1 MTDTYNPW
9 AGLASYEDPKTAR
22 QKLKFCGRD
31 DDSYDLARLIMGNVF
46 VTLYGKS
53 GIGKTSLLNA
63 GVFPEL
69 RQEQYSPD
77 SLRLGI
83 RDEEHPQSYQAM
95 IIEAAERIAT
105 KTNTINVIAEQKDPQ
120 APDYLWNYFAR
131 HRFYDKNDEPTT
143 PVFVFDQFEEVF
155 RGHRD
160 EAEILLKQLDY
171 LNDKDHALDRCEI
184 DGQTYRYEQNY
195 RFVVSIR
202 EDDLYLLEDS
212 IDNCY
217 LPALKRC
224 RYRLRSLTEEG
235 ARDAILIPGKGL
247 FKDNDKQPIT
257 DAIISKSRNDDGSI
271 STNII
276 SLLCSRI
283 YVDFK
288 KSGENR
294 ISPLLVDNFLKGNP
308 FEKFYNEATRGFS
321 DREKSYIEDNFVDS
335 TGRRNSI
342 PESNFLKH
350 VPNGEAL
357 LGGDTRIL
365 QRTSTS
371 SDGKNN
377 RVELIHDSFCD
388 PLSKQKE
395 KREKKKRLYQLA
407 LVSLI
412 AILSLSAIVY
422 VWSINQRMRTNESRI
437 LAEKA
442 NALVDNGDSYLARL
456 LALEA
461 LPPNRPYTVEAEN
474 ALRKASLYNNAILRG
489 HTFVESASFS
499 PDGKYIVSAFSD
511 NTIRIWDAKTGRQIV
526 EPLEGHSASFSPDGR
541 YIVSV
546 SDSTVRIWDA
556 QTRQQVGE
564 PLKHHPHYV
573 YSASFSPD
581 SRYIV
586 SASDDLTARIWDV
599 QTRQQVGEPLKH
611 HNDVRFAT
619 FSPDSRY
626 IVTISDYKAWI
637 WDVETGLQVGKPL
650 ESEGPILK
658 ATFSPDG
665 KYIATA
671 HYSDSVIIWDA
682 KTRQQVGKYKY
693 DNSSINTVT
702 YSPNGNYIMTTRYNS
717 VIIKDTANYYSS
729 ELIEHTDNINSAY
742 FSPDSRH
749 IVTASNDKTVRIWD
763 PFSKQCEEIQLNTDD
778 YDWTRHALF
787 SQNGRYIATSSV
799 IDVSRV
805 VRIFEVKTG
814 EQVGTDIKIE
824 NYNSIAFSTDDK
836 YIVLTCSH
844 YKVHEEDYLDYV
856 EYQFLLTFDIKT
868 TQQVGDTLKL
878 YAYSTFLSPDGK
890 SFLSPDGKY
899 IVLTS
904 DVDSTITI
912 WDAKTGQ
919 QVGKPLKQPYKVSA
933 VFFSPY
939 GRYIIITTLY
949 DNTARILDAKTGQQV
964 GESLVGHTSPISSA
978 SFCPDGRYIVT
989 ASCDNTVRVWD
1000 AKTGR
1005 QIGNTLEGHTASVLS
1020 ATFSPDGRYIVS
1032 ASDDNTIRIWDTK
1045 TGHQVQTLNCK
1056 DPITAIFSTD
1066 GRHIMS
1072 VDIYGTIKIWDFPP
1086 LQELID
1092 STRERFKN
1100 RPLTPEERRQYYL
1113 E

>member
-69 RQEQYSPD
+69 RQDQYSPD

-120 APDYLWNYFAR
+120 AIDYLWNYFAR

-247 FKDNDKQPIT
+247 FNDDDKQTIA
-257 DAIISKSRNDDGSI
+257 DAIISKSRNEDGSI
-271 STNII
+271 STNIV

-288 KSGENR
+288 KSGENH

-335 TGRRNSI
+335 NGRRNSI

-350 VPNGEAL
+350 VPNGATL
-357 LGGDTRIL
+357 LEGDKRIL

-377 RVELIHDSFCD
+377 RVELIHDSFCE

-395 KREKKKRLYQLA
+395 KREKRKRLYQLA

-422 VWSINQRMRTNESRI
+422 VWSINQRMRTNESRV

-442 NALVDNGDSYLARL
+442 SALVDQGDSYLARL

-461 LPPNRPYTVEAEN
+461 LNRPYTPEAEY
-474 ALRKASLYNNAILRG
+474 ALRQASNQNTAILRG
-489 HTFVESASFS
+489 HTGWVNSASFS
-499 PDGKYIVSAFSD
+499 PDGKYIVSASED
-511 NTIRIWDAKTGRQIV
+511 LTVRIWDVNTGLQVGVPLVGHTSIV
-526 EPLEGHSASFSPDGR
+526 TSASFSPDGR
-541 YIVSV
+541 YIVSTSFDKTV
-546 SDSTVRIWDA
+546 RIWDAQTGQQIGMPLVGHTYWITSASFSPDGRYIVSTSSDSTARLWDA

-564 PLKHHPHYV
+564 PLKHHGEV
-573 YSASFSPD
+573 ATASFSPD

-586 SASDDLTARIWDV
+586 TVSYGKAYIWYV
-599 QTRQQVGEPLKH
+599 ETGQQVGNTLETEDGYIK
-611 HNDVRFAT
+611 DAT
-619 FSPDSRY
+619 FSS
-626 IVTISDYKAWI
+626 
-637 WDVETGLQVGKPL
+637 
-650 ESEGPILK
+650 
-658 ATFSPDG
+658 DG

-671 HYSDSVIIWDA
+671 YSDSVIILDA
-682 KTRQQVGKYKY
+682 KTRQQVGKYKKDNY
-693 DNSSINTVT
+693 DRINTVT
-702 YSPNGNYIMTTRYNS
+702 YSPNGNYIMTTGDNS

-729 ELIEHTDNINSAY
+729 ELIGHTDHIKSAY
-742 FSPDSRH
+742 FSPDSRY
-749 IVTASNDKTVRIWD
+749 IVTASDDLTVRLWD
-763 PFSKQCEEIQLNTDD
+763 PFPKQCEEIQLNTDD
-778 YDWTRHALF
+778 WTDRALF
-787 SQNGRYIATSSV
+787 SQNGRYIATATWSDIGST
-799 IDVSRV
+799 V

-814 EQVGTDIKIE
+814 EQVGTDIKFDNTTSESI
-824 NYNSIAFSTDDK
+824 SIAFSTDGK
-836 YIVLTCSH
+836 YIVLTCP
-844 YKVHEEDYLDYV
+844 YYEEHEEGYV
-856 EYQFLLTFDIKT
+856 EYQDLLTFDIKT

-890 SFLSPDGKY
+890 Y
-899 IVLTS
+899 IVS
-904 DVDSTITI
+904 PSYVDSTITI

-919 QVGKPLKQPYKVSA
+919 QVGKPLKQPYEVSN
-933 VFFSPY
+933 VFFSPD
-939 GRYIIITTLY
+939 GRYIITTLY

-964 GESLVGHTSPISSA
+964 GESLVGHTDYISSA
-978 SFCPDGRYIVT
+978 TFSPDGRYIAT
-989 ASCDNTVRVWD
+989 ASWDKTVRVWD

-1005 QIGNTLEGHTASVLS
+1005 QIGNTLEGHTERVLS
-1020 ATFSPDGRYIVS
+1020 ASFSPDGRYIVS
-1032 ASDDNTIRIWDTK
+1032 SSGDNTIRIWDTK
-1045 TGHQVQTLNCK
+1045 TGRQVETLNCEYH
-1056 DPITAIFSTD
+1056 ITAIFSPD

-1072 VDIYGTIKIWDFPP
+1072 VDPIGTLKIWDFPP

-1100 RPLTPEERRQYYL
+1100 RPLTPEERKKYYL
-1113 E
+1113 D